1 MSDTEFSGA
10 GGCRRLQVGA
20 HEALIY
26 VCTRAL
32 EREVPIES
40 LSERARRRALEIAD
54 DADLYVIAEPVRG
67 NRSPWLSP
75 RARSSRENLLTAAK
89 GKH

>member
-54 DADLYVIAEPVRG
+54 DADLYVIAEPCIAPASNSG
-67 NRSPWLSP
+67 MHF
-75 RARSSRENLLTAAK
+75 RADVYSENLLSRI
-89 GKH
+89 